1 MALVKVRDK
10 TLFLTAVQYENE
22 GRVIDRTTYNVLTL
36 RSGNQ
41 SLKVYAKI
49 NTTEETLLKG
59 TLKYIESAITS
70 GMNLFSLNGLLHEI
84 QKAGLR
90 IENNFETTNARE
102 IEGTYVRI
110 ENAELRIPLTFA
122 YISDEE
128 FDIISDIKTAQYG
141 VVSTYHIKG
150 LQVPLSITTVRDVT
164 MFNLTDEK
172 KSNSLRVRNGLID
185 LFVSESQKGYVD
197 MNVILNH
204 PILTSIKELN
214 DLYPSL
220 GEL

>member
-1 MALVKVRDK
+1 MALVKVQDK
-10 TLFLTAVQYENE
+10 TLFLTAVQYEDE
-22 GRVIDRTTYNVLTL
+22 GKVINRITYDVLTL
-36 RSGNQ
+36 HSGKQ

-49 NTTEETLLKG
+49 NTTEEMLLMG
-59 TLKYIESAITS
+59 TFKYIESAITS
-70 GMNLFSLNGLLHEI
+70 GMNLFSLNALLHEM

-90 IENNFETTNARE
+90 IENNFKTTNAKE
-102 IEGTYVRI
+102 IEGTYVRV
-110 ENAELRIPLTFA
+110 ENTELRIPITFA

-128 FDIISDIKTAQYG
+128 FDIISDIKTAHYG

-172 KSNSLRVRNGLID
+172 KNNSLRVRNGLID

-197 MNVILNH
+197 MDVILNH
-204 PILTSIKELN
+204 PILTGIKELN
-214 DLYPSL
+214 DIYPSL